1 MNIYSFKV
9 IWKFSKAMSKKDFQ
23 KLLAENKDDEIFQ
36 IFARIKNNPNFDK
49 L

>member
-1 MNIYSFKV
+1 MSLEYI
-9 IWKFSKAMSKKDFQ
+9 KFYLMSIMQKKDFQ

-49 L
+49 